1 MLLFFKLLGLFFFV
15 SLAYAA
21 SRGAPWVPTRKRDI
35 ARLLSLLNLKDGQKM
50 YELGC
55 GDGRVSIAVAKKT
68 GAYVVGVELSFLH
81 VVIANILAWMRGVKN
96 MRFVWG
102 DIYKQDFFDADAV
115 YLFLMPRVNEK
126 LRPKLERE
134 LKPGALVVSY
144 VWPIAG
150 WTPNVVDEALLQPK
164 MYVYE
169 MPPRHCEEFYDSRR
183 RSAVGGGSQ

>member
-1 MLLFFKLLGLFFFV
+1 MLLFFKLLGLFLFV

-35 ARLLSLLNLKDGQKM
+35 TRLLSLLELKQGMKM

-68 GAYVVGVELSFLH
+68 GAHVVGVELSFLH

-102 DIYKQDFFDADAV
+102 DIYKQDFSDADVV
-115 YLFLMPRVNEK
+115 YLFLMPCVYEK
-126 LRPKLERE
+126 LRPKFEQE
-134 LKPGALVVSY
+134 LKRGALVVSY
-144 VWPIAG
+144 VWPIVG
-150 WTPNVVDEALLQPK
+150 WTPKVVDRPSKNVSAI
-164 MYVYE
+164 YVYE
-169 MPPRHCEEFYDSRR
+169 R
-183 RSAVGGGSQ
+183 